1 MSNYAP
7 AVIAV
12 CFALESCFRGF
23 SNVWT
28 DRVAGHIA
36 FAGIVSALAVL
47 TGVGT
52 LCDALG
58 GGNEWLLKVI
68 PIAALL
74 AVREGALVMLG
85 SCCSPAVAALYSS
98 ASLLVLTVP
107 FLYVMR
113 GKSSSSSFFALVASV
128 LLFLIEYDAE
138 QACGAMCL
146 LYVFV
151 VSACLSAAVVLLFV
165 HGEETDGG
173 SMAPALM
180 IVSLLSLAYL
190 VSGPVPLIPSILQS
204 VNRVMLLTAI
214 VKASRLS
221 SPLTDVYFAAIGGS
235 CIPEV
240 FGGSV
245 GKLVAVVLCGAIC
258 VVHLALRPKT
268 ESPKRGVSNGKLLS
282 LLALVALAFIAFYP
296 AGHAPSG
303 TLPATRV
310 QEVTRAPAGVES
322 IIVNNTRRYVRD
334 DRLVNGVIIYLD
346 SKRKPIEKALV
357 LVQKHF
363 LSCWPYPVHVF
374 KEGVTEQY
382 VQQVRS
388 VTTSQVNFTEIGHFF
403 DIPPNNISMGTLN
416 FWIDVMKYGRG
427 HHFGYR
433 MMCRFFSGIFAQ
445 YTFLKQYD
453 YYWRLD
459 TDSWIREPVLVDPFR
474 HMVATG
480 CRYGHMSS
488 HHSDKET
495 VTRNLYPTV
504 LEWAEE
510 YNVAEEN
517 ITRLNRR
524 VTSNTGEYK
533 RAMYYNNFEIASVPW
548 ITGDAYKSFFNYL
561 DYTDGFMKYRWGDA
575 PVRTLAVHLMLD
587 DTEICDF
594 ENYLPYKH
602 GAFNNTKYRKAALVR
617 PTCPSIYMAKSGSH
631 YLHPPQYITAPYLSS
646 PPASTHNTTGPLC

>member
-240 FGGSV
+240 LGASGLKMF
-245 GKLVAVVLCGAIC
+245 LIVLCGC
-258 VVHLALRPKT
+258 VVVLHLTL
-268 ESPKRGVSNGKLLS
+268 KRAEVYDASQPGGRNRVHS
-282 LLALVALAFIAFYP
+282 LLAVVALLLIVCTPMTSTAVGMNQTHIIKQDVVKQREE
-296 AGHAPSG
+296 
-303 TLPATRV
+303 TVKQR
-310 QEVTRAPAGVES
+310 EVTVS
-322 IIVNNTRRYVRD
+322 V
-334 DRLVNGVIIYLD
+334 DRLANGVIVYMD
-346 SKRKPIEKALV
+346 SKRKPIEKALP

-374 KEGVTEQY
+374 KEGVTDTY
-382 VQQVRS
+382 VDGVRRL
-388 VTTSQVNFTEIGHFF
+388 TTSQVNFTEIGHFF

>member
-282 LLALVALAFIAFYP
+282 LLALVALAFMAFYP
-296 AGHAPSG
+296 IDNMRRQVKDMKQDAAGSG
-303 TLPATRV
+303 SSEP
-310 QEVTRAPAGVES
+310 
-322 IIVNNTRRYVRD
+322 IHNRRNARE
-334 DRLVNGVIIYLD
+334 DRLVNGVIIYMD
-346 SKRKPIEKALV
+346 SKRKPIEKALA
-357 LVQKHF
+357 LVQENF
-363 LSCWPYPVHVF
+363 LACWPYPVHVF
-374 KEGVTEQY
+374 KEGVTQKY
-382 VQQVRS
+382 KDNIRA
-388 VTTSQVNFTEIGHFF
+388 VTTSRVTFTEIGHLF
-403 DIPPNNISMGTLN
+403 DIPPNNISMQTAD
-416 FWIDVMKYGRG
+416 FWIKVKKYGRG

-474 HMVATG
+474 HMAVKG
-480 CRYGHMSS
+480 CRYGHMSKM
-488 HHSDKET
+488 HRDADDVVVRLYDT
-495 VTRNLYPTV
+495 VI
-504 LEWAEE
+504 EWAEE
-510 YNVAEEN
+510 RGVPGQN
-517 ITRLNRR
+517 ISRLNSH
-524 VTSNTGEYK
+524 VTDGRGNYK
-533 RAMYYNNFEIASVPW
+533 RPMYYNNFEIASVPW
-548 ITGDAYKSFFNYL
+548 ITGDDYTSFFNYL

-587 DTEICDF
+587 DHEVCDL
-594 ENYLPYKH
+594 ETYVPYEH
-602 GAFNNTKYRKAALVR
+602 GYFKNRVYKASDHTR
-617 PTCPSIYMAKSGSH
+617 PTCPSTHMAKSGSH

>member
-282 LLALVALAFIAFYP
+282 LLALVALAFMAFYP
-296 AGHAPSG
+296 IDNMRRQVKDMKQDAAGSG
-303 TLPATRV
+303 SSEP
-310 QEVTRAPAGVES
+310 
-322 IIVNNTRRYVRD
+322 IHNRRNARE
-334 DRLVNGVIIYLD
+334 DRLVNGVIIYMD
-346 SKRKPIEKALV
+346 SKRKPIEKALA
-357 LVQKHF
+357 LVQENF
-363 LSCWPYPVHVF
+363 LACWPYPVHVF
-374 KEGVTEQY
+374 KEGVTQKY
-382 VQQVRS
+382 KDNIRA
-388 VTTSQVNFTEIGHFF
+388 VTTSRVTFTEIGHLF
-403 DIPPNNISMGTLN
+403 DIPPNNITMGTLN

-474 HMVATG
+474 HMVVKK
-480 CRYGHMSS
+480 CRYGHVSRQHADM
-488 HHSDKET
+488 EA
-495 VTRNLYPTV
+495 VTRRLYPTV

-510 YNVAEEN
+510 RNVAEEN

-548 ITGDAYKSFFNYL
+548 ITGDDYTSFFNYL

-575 PVRTLAVHLMLD
+575 PVRTLAVHLMIN

-594 ENYLPYKH
+594 EPYLPYHH
-602 GAFNNTKYRKAALVR
+602 GRYKNKVYNAERYKR
-617 PTCPSIYMAKSGSH
+617 PMCPSSIMYMDEAAKMP
-631 YLHPPQYITAPYLSS
+631 YYPWPPKYYE
-646 PPASTHNTTGPLC
+646 